1 MTQPFSQEPVEKAIF
16 EALLSRRRSLAETGD
31 PVKAKRLLTE
41 IKYLSRAADMLLYHS
56 VSEHMNVACD
66 EIIGAGS
73 HQRVVLAE
81 ARLKPAFFG
90 KGAEELKTLSSP
102 AKEDTQAPFSQV
114 DGGGA
119 GTFYGGEAGTFQQD
133 GGGAGTLS
141 MDGWQAGVSIPD
153 YGWHAGTSS
162 EEEDEGQGYLPPT
175 AEGQAPFVI
184 HGADTGQFKIRGA
197 EVGQAGIVTMDDGLQ
212 GWTPTDDVAE
222 GQAPSRKGFRYR
234 RFLRST
240 IVC

>member
-16 EALLSRRRSLAETGD
+16 EALLTRRRSLAETGD

-66 EIIGAGS
+66 EIIGGGS

-90 KGAEELKTLSSP
+90 KAAEELKTLSSR

-114 DGGGA
+114 NGGEAGTFPQDGGGA
-119 GTFYGGEAGTFQQD
+119 GTSYGGEAGTLY
-133 GGGAGTLS
+133 GGGAGVLATQDPKSSAEGGRTGTLS

-153 YGWHAGTSS
+153 YGWHAGPSDDTK
-162 EEEDEGQGYLPPT
+162 EEEKTL
-175 AEGQAPFVI
+175 A
-184 HGADTGQFKIRGA
+184 
-197 EVGQAGIVTMDDGLQ
+197 Q
-212 GWTPTDDVAE
+212 GWSPSDDVAVRME
-222 GQAPSRKGFRYR
+222 GRQGTSPSLNPRRAFRFSR
-234 RFLRST
+234 GLRST
-240 IVC
+240 VV

>member
-16 EALLSRRRSLAETGD
+16 EALLTRRRSLAETGD

-66 EIIGAGS
+66 EIIGGGS

-90 KGAEELKTLSSP
+90 KAAEELKTLSSR

-114 DGGGA
+114 NGGEAGTFPQDGGGA
-119 GTFYGGEAGTFQQD
+119 GTSYGGE
-133 GGGAGTLS
+133 AGTLS

-153 YGWHAGTSS
+153 YGWHAGPSDDTK
-162 EEEDEGQGYLPPT
+162 EEEKTL
-175 AEGQAPFVI
+175 A
-184 HGADTGQFKIRGA
+184 
-197 EVGQAGIVTMDDGLQ
+197 Q
-212 GWTPTDDVAE
+212 GWSPSDDVAVRME
-222 GQAPSRKGFRYR
+222 GRQGTSPSLNPRRAFRFSR
-234 RFLRST
+234 GLRST
-240 IVC
+240 VV